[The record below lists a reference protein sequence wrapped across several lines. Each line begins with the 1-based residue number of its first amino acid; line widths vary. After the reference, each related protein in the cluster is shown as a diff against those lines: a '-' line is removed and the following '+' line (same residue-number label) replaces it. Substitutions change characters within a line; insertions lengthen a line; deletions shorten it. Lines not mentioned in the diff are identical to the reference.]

1 MKYIVYFTTNNKSKV
16 NGQNR
21 IYIGVHETKNP
32 EVFDGY
38 LGDSVYVNQSS
49 TFKYPK
55 TPFQCAVKKYGTEAF
70 KRQTL
75 FVCDTKEAAYKKLAE
90 LVTEDFVKQDHVYNL
105 NVESEYSASPIYQFN
120 IEGEFVRK
128 WDCLSDAYSF
138 YGYPREKF
146 ESAILYRYVL
156 VNSFWATTPTINV
169 LGYSIK
175 NGSYRLIHLYSS
187 KGKLIKEFMSI
198 NDCAEYFSLSYK
210 DIADAIKNQNMILN
224 KYYVSDKL
232 TDLFIPKPRRQYRKA
247 EFHVYKEGKYIGKYV
262 GKEIMNIIKLHSWAK
277 IKNVMSLRNGW
288 YEDFYIS
295 NTKIDE
301 SEIPAKQFGTR
312 VDVYTMYGEFI
323 ETVGSLKELKVK
335 YSVPS
340 SVVKNIQLGDKYF
353 QEYIFKYHS
362 NKSSK

>member
-1 MKYIVYFTTNNKSKV
+1 MKYIVYLTTNNKSKV

-169 LGYSIK
+169 
-175 NGSYRLIHLYSS
+175 
-187 KGKLIKEFMSI
+187 
-198 NDCAEYFSLSYK
+198 
-210 DIADAIKNQNMILN
+210 
-224 KYYVSDKL
+224 
-232 TDLFIPKPRRQYRKA
+232 
-247 EFHVYKEGKYIGKYV
+247 
-262 GKEIMNIIKLHSWAK
+262 
-277 IKNVMSLRNGW
+277 
-288 YEDFYIS
+288 
-295 NTKIDE
+295 
-301 SEIPAKQFGTR
+301 
-312 VDVYTMYGEFI
+312 
-323 ETVGSLKELKVK
+323 
-335 YSVPS
+335 
-340 SVVKNIQLGDKYF
+340 
-353 QEYIFKYHS
+353 
-362 NKSSK
+362 